1 MLYRQTRNAYENCNR
16 CIFEGV
22 GEYGIPCVKPENI
35 NPSNFIGFNYVK
47 GCKEPHNLGVH
58 FFIDDYQFSRVWT
71 DPDAYIE
78 KLAQFKCVCTPDFSL
93 YRDFPKAIQ
102 LYNHYRKCWLG
113 AYWQQNGITVIP
125 TVTWSDE
132 MSFEWCFD
140 GVPHNSMIAVSSVG
154 TQVDKEAK
162 RLFEIGYNKM
172 LEVLEPASIYFY
184 GCVPQGIDT
193 ANTIQ
198 IPPFYKSVRQRCND
212 RR

>member
-1 MLYRQTRNAYENCNR
+1 
-16 CIFEGV
+16 
-22 GEYGIPCVKPENI
+22 
-35 NPSNFIGFNYVK
+35 
-47 GCKEPHNLGVH
+47 
-58 FFIDDYQFSRVWT
+58 
-71 DPDAYIE
+71 
-78 KLAQFKCVCTPDFSL
+78 
-93 YRDFPKAIQ
+93 
-102 LYNHYRKCWLG
+102 
-113 AYWQQNGITVIP
+113 
-125 TVTWSDE
+125 